1 LIAIF
6 FYIECVKK
14 HKSYLFK
21 LFTGIILFIS
31 CTYGQSIVTQ
41 DSYDSRF
48 TPPEIGLPENMPYV
62 KSLIWGKEGAFRK
75 LNIGPES
82 RIEELKLRR
91 KMLQAH
97 QWLGIITLAG
107 LAYQYD
113 VGKKLYEGDDS
124 DYWDSHY
131 DKHKAMGYFTY
142 ITYMTTSSLSI
153 FSPPARKYDN
163 NINSIRFHRRM
174 AALHF
179 TAMVAQPFLA
189 KKAVENGKRY
199 NELMDAHLKAGTVA
213 FFALS
218 LDALGITFFK

>member
-1 LIAIF
+1 M
-6 FYIECVKK
+6 KK
-14 HKSYLFK
+14 CKSYFFR

-31 CTYGQSIVTQ
+31 CSYGQSIVTQ
-41 DSYDSRF
+41 ESYDSRF

-62 KSLIWGKEGAFRK
+62 KSLIWGEEGAFRK

-82 RIEELKLRR
+82 RIEELQLRR

-113 VGKKLYEGDDS
+113 VGKKLYDGDDS

-142 ITYMTTSSLSI
+142 MTYMSTSSLSI

>member
-1 LIAIF
+1 MLMIINKSSIF
-6 FYIECVKK
+6 NTILLA
-14 HKSYLFK
+14 LFFHSMV
-21 LFTGIILFIS
+21 LS
-31 CTYGQSIVTQ
+31 QSIVTKE
-41 DSYDSRF
+41 SYDRRF
-48 TPPEIGLPENMPYV
+48 TPPEIGLPENIPFV
-62 KSLIWGKEGAFRK
+62 KNIIWGEKGTFRK
-75 LNIGPES
+75 LNIGPET

-113 VGKKLYEGDDS
+113 VGKKLYDGDDS

-142 ITYMTTSSLSI
+142 MTYMSTSSLSI

-179 TAMVAQPFLA
+179 TAMMAQPFLA

>member
-1 LIAIF
+1 M
-6 FYIECVKK
+6 KK
-14 HKSYLFK
+14 HKLYFFK

-41 DSYDSRF
+41 ESYDSRF

-75 LNIGPES
+75 LNIGPDS

-113 VGKKLYEGDDS
+113 VGKKLYDGDDS

-142 ITYMTTSSLSI
+142 MTYMSTSSLSI

>member
-1 LIAIF
+1 M
-6 FYIECVKK
+6 KK
-14 HKSYLFK
+14 HKSYFFK

-31 CTYGQSIVTQ
+31 CAYGQSIVTQ
-41 DSYDSRF
+41 ESYDSRF

-113 VGKKLYEGDDS
+113 VGKKLYDGDDS

-142 ITYMTTSSLSI
+142 MTYMSTSSLSI
-153 FSPPARKYDN
+153 FSPPPRKYDN

>member
-1 LIAIF
+1 M
-6 FYIECVKK
+6 KK
-14 HKSYLFK
+14 HKSYFFK

-31 CTYGQSIVTQ
+31 CAYGQSIVTQ
-41 DSYDSRF
+41 ESYDSRF

-113 VGKKLYEGDDS
+113 VGKKLYDGDDS

-142 ITYMTTSSLSI
+142 MTYMSTSSLSI

-199 NELMDAHLKAGTVA
+199 NELMDAHLKAGTIA

>member
-1 LIAIF
+1 MTLNKIYYLKVFLLI
-6 FYIECVKK
+6 
-14 HKSYLFK
+14 SLS
-21 LFTGIILFIS
+21 IS
-31 CTYGQSIVTQ
+31 LANSQSIVTKEA
-41 DSYDSRF
+41 YDSRF
-48 TPPEIGLPENMPYV
+48 TPPEIGLPENMPFV
-62 KSLIWGKEGAFRK
+62 KSLIWGQEGAFRK
-75 LNIGPES
+75 LNIGPET

-113 VGKKLYEGDDS
+113 VGKKLYDGNDS
-124 DYWDSHY
+124 DYWNSHY

-142 ITYMTTSSLSI
+142 MTYMSTASLSF

-163 NINSIRFHRRM
+163 NMNSIRFHRRM

-179 TAMVAQPFLA
+179 TTMMAQPFLA

>member
-1 LIAIF
+1 MTLNKIHYLRILLLI
-6 FYIECVKK
+6 
-14 HKSYLFK
+14 SLS
-21 LFTGIILFIS
+21 IS
-31 CTYGQSIVTQ
+31 LANSQSIVTKEA
-41 DSYDSRF
+41 YDSRF
-48 TPPEIGLPENMPYV
+48 APPEIGLPENMPFV
-62 KSLIWGKEGAFRK
+62 KSLIWGQEGAFRK
-75 LNIGPES
+75 LNIGPET
-82 RIEELKLRR
+82 RIEELQLRR

-113 VGKKLYEGDDS
+113 VGKKLYDGDDS
-124 DYWDSHY
+124 DYWNSHY

-142 ITYMTTSSLSI
+142 MTYMTTASLSF

-163 NINSIRFHRRM
+163 NMNSIRFHRRM

-179 TAMVAQPFLA
+179 TTMMAQPFLA

-199 NELMDAHLKAGTVA
+199 NELMDAHLKAGTIA

>member
-1 LIAIF
+1 MTNIKSFNFRIF
-6 FYIECVKK
+6 VILN
-14 HKSYLFK
+14 LFCTL
-21 LFTGIILFIS
+21 LFS
-31 CTYGQSIVTQ
+31 QSIVTQ
-41 DSYDSRF
+41 ESYDSRF
-48 TPPEIGLPENMPYV
+48 TPPEIGLPENIPYI
-62 KSLIWGKEGAFRK
+62 KSFIWGEEGVFRK

-82 RIEELKLRR
+82 RIEELQLRR

-113 VGKKLYEGDDS
+113 VGKKLYDGNDA

-142 ITYMTTSSLSI
+142 MTYMSTASLSI

-163 NINSIRFHRRM
+163 NMNSIKFHRRM

-179 TAMVAQPFLA
+179 TAMMAQPFLA
-189 KKAVENGKRY
+189 KKAVEDGKRY
-199 NELMDAHLKAGTVA
+199 NDLMDAHLKAGTIA

>member
-1 LIAIF
+1 MIID
-6 FYIECVKK
+6 
-14 HKSYLFK
+14 KSHLFK
-21 LFTGIILFIS
+21 LFLMKITFFS
-31 CTYGQSIVTQ
+31 FVQSQSIVTQ
-41 DSYDSRF
+41 ESYDSRF
-48 TPPEIGLPENMPYV
+48 TPREIGLPENMPYV
-62 KSLIWGKEGAFRK
+62 KSLIWGEKGAFRK
-75 LNIGPES
+75 LNIGPET
-82 RIEELKLRR
+82 RIEELQLRR

-113 VGKKLYEGDDS
+113 VGKKLYEGNDS
-124 DYWDSHY
+124 NYWDSHY

-142 ITYMTTSSLSI
+142 VTYMSTASMSF
-153 FSPPARKYDN
+153 FSPPARKYN
-163 NINSIRFHRRM
+163 NDMSSIRFHRRM
-174 AALHF
+174 AAIHF
-179 TAMVAQPFLA
+179 TTMMAQPFLA

>member
-1 LIAIF
+1 M
-6 FYIECVKK
+6 KK
-14 HKSYLFK
+14 HKSYFFK

-41 DSYDSRF
+41 ESYDSRF

-82 RIEELKLRR
+82 RIVELKLRR

-142 ITYMTTSSLSI
+142 MTYMSTSSLSI

>member
-1 LIAIF
+1 M
-6 FYIECVKK
+6 KK
-14 HKSYLFK
+14 HKSYFFE

-31 CTYGQSIVTQ
+31 CAYGQSIVTQ
-41 DSYDSRF
+41 ESYDSRF

-113 VGKKLYEGDDS
+113 VGKKLYDGDDS

-142 ITYMTTSSLSI
+142 ITYMSTSSLSI

>member
-1 LIAIF
+1 
-6 FYIECVKK
+6 
-14 HKSYLFK
+14 
-21 LFTGIILFIS
+21 
-31 CTYGQSIVTQ
+31 
-41 DSYDSRF
+41 
-48 TPPEIGLPENMPYV
+48 MPYV
-62 KSLIWGKEGAFRK
+62 KSLIWGEEGAFRK
-75 LNIGPES
+75 LNIGPET

-113 VGKKLYEGDDS
+113 VGKKLYDGNDS
-124 DYWDSHY
+124 DYWESHY

-142 ITYMTTSSLSI
+142 MTYMSTASMSF

-163 NINSIRFHRRM
+163 NMNSIKFHRRM

-179 TAMVAQPFLA
+179 TAMMAQPFLA

>member
-1 LIAIF
+1 M
-6 FYIECVKK
+6 KK
-14 HKSYLFK
+14 HKSYFFK
-21 LFTGIILFIS
+21 LFTGIVLFIS
-31 CTYGQSIVTQ
+31 CTYGQSIVSKE
-41 DSYDSRF
+41 SYDSRF

-113 VGKKLYEGDDS
+113 VGKKLYDGDDS

-142 ITYMTTSSLSI
+142 MTYMSTSSLSI

>member
-1 LIAIF
+1 VTNIKSFNFRIF
-6 FYIECVKK
+6 VMLN
-14 HKSYLFK
+14 LFCTL
-21 LFTGIILFIS
+21 LFS
-31 CTYGQSIVTQ
+31 QSIVTQ
-41 DSYDSRF
+41 ESYDSRF
-48 TPPEIGLPENMPYV
+48 TPPEIGLPENMPYI
-62 KSLIWGKEGAFRK
+62 KSFIWGEEGVFRK

-82 RIEELKLRR
+82 RIEELQLRR

-113 VGKKLYEGDDS
+113 VGKKLYDGNDA

-142 ITYMTTSSLSI
+142 MTYMSTASLSI

-163 NINSIRFHRRM
+163 NMNSIKFHRRM

-179 TAMVAQPFLA
+179 TAMMAQPFLA
-189 KKAVENGKRY
+189 KKAVEDGKRY
-199 NELMDAHLKAGTVA
+199 NDLMDAHLKAGTIA

>member
-1 LIAIF
+1 MKID
-6 FYIECVKK
+6 
-14 HKSYLFK
+14 KSHLLK
-21 LFTGIILFIS
+21 LFLMKITFFS
-31 CTYGQSIVTQ
+31 FVQSQSIVTQ
-41 DSYDSRF
+41 ESYDSRF
-48 TPPEIGLPENMPYV
+48 TPREIGLPENMPYV
-62 KSLIWGKEGAFRK
+62 KSLIWGEEGAFRK
-75 LNIGPES
+75 LNIGPET
-82 RIEELKLRR
+82 RIEELQLRR

-113 VGKKLYEGDDS
+113 VGKKLYEGNDS
-124 DYWDSHY
+124 NYWDSHY

-142 ITYMTTSSLSI
+142 VTYMSTASMSF
-153 FSPPARKYDN
+153 FSPPARKYN
-163 NINSIRFHRRM
+163 NNMSSIRFHRRM
-174 AALHF
+174 AAIHF
-179 TAMVAQPFLA
+179 TTMMAQPFLA

>member
-1 LIAIF
+1 M
-6 FYIECVKK
+6 KK
-14 HKSYLFK
+14 HKSYFFK

-31 CTYGQSIVTQ
+31 CSYGQSIVTQ
-41 DSYDSRF
+41 ESYDSRF

-113 VGKKLYEGDDS
+113 VGKKLYDGDDS

-142 ITYMTTSSLSI
+142 MTYMSTSSLSI

-199 NELMDAHLKAGTVA
+199 NDLMDAHLKAGTVA

>member
-1 LIAIF
+1 MIINKSPIF
-6 FYIECVKK
+6 NIVLLV
-14 HKSYLFK
+14 LFFHSIV
-21 LFTGIILFIS
+21 LS
-31 CTYGQSIVTQ
+31 QSIITKEK
-41 DSYDSRF
+41 YENRF
-48 TPPEIGLPENMPYV
+48 TPPEIGLPENIPFV
-62 KSLIWGKEGAFRK
+62 KNIIWGENGTFRK
-75 LNIGPES
+75 LNIGPET

-113 VGKKLYEGDDS
+113 VGKELYDGNDS
-124 DYWDSHY
+124 NYWDSHY

-142 ITYMTTSSLSI
+142 MTYMSTASLSI

-163 NINSIRFHRRM
+163 NINSIKFHRGM

-179 TAMVAQPFLA
+179 TAMMAQPFLA

-199 NELMDAHLKAGTVA
+199 NDLMDAHLKAGTLA

>member
-1 LIAIF
+1 M
-6 FYIECVKK
+6 KK
-14 HKSYLFK
+14 HKSYFFK

-31 CTYGQSIVTQ
+31 CAYGQSIVTQ
-41 DSYDSRF
+41 ESYDSRF

-62 KSLIWGKEGAFRK
+62 KSLIWGKECAFRK

-113 VGKKLYEGDDS
+113 VGKKLYDGDDS

-142 ITYMTTSSLSI
+142 MTYMSTSSLSI

>member
-1 LIAIF
+1 M
-6 FYIECVKK
+6 KK
-14 HKSYLFK
+14 CKSYFFR

-31 CTYGQSIVTQ
+31 CSYGQSIVTQ
-41 DSYDSRF
+41 ESYDSRF
-48 TPPEIGLPENMPYV
+48 TAPEIGLPENMPYV
-62 KSLIWGKEGAFRK
+62 KSLIWGEEGAFRK

-82 RIEELKLRR
+82 RIEELQLRR

-113 VGKKLYEGDDS
+113 VGKKLYDGDDS

-142 ITYMTTSSLSI
+142 MTYMSTSSLSI

-163 NINSIRFHRRM
+163 NMNSIRFHRRM

-179 TAMVAQPFLA
+179 TAMMAQPFLA

-199 NELMDAHLKAGTVA
+199 NDLMDAHLKAGTVA

>member
-1 LIAIF
+1 M
-6 FYIECVKK
+6 KK
-14 HKSYLFK
+14 HKSYFFK

-31 CTYGQSIVTQ
+31 FTYGQSIVTQ
-41 DSYDSRF
+41 ESYDSRF

-113 VGKKLYEGDDS
+113 VGKKLYDGDDS

-142 ITYMTTSSLSI
+142 MTYMSTSSLSI

>member
-1 LIAIF
+1 M
-6 FYIECVKK
+6 KK
-14 HKSYLFK
+14 HKSYFFK

-31 CTYGQSIVTQ
+31 CAYGQSIVTQ
-41 DSYDSRF
+41 ESYDSRF

-113 VGKKLYEGDDS
+113 VGKKLYDGDDS

-142 ITYMTTSSLSI
+142 MTYMTTSSLSI
-153 FSPPARKYDN
+153 FSPPDRKYDN

>member
-1 LIAIF
+1 M
-6 FYIECVKK
+6 KK

-41 DSYDSRF
+41 EPYDSRF

-113 VGKKLYEGDDS
+113 VGKKLYDGDDS

-142 ITYMTTSSLSI
+142 MTYMSTSSLSI

>member
-1 LIAIF
+1 MTLNKIYYLKVFLLI
-6 FYIECVKK
+6 
-14 HKSYLFK
+14 SLS
-21 LFTGIILFIS
+21 IS
-31 CTYGQSIVTQ
+31 LANSQSIVTKEA
-41 DSYDSRF
+41 YDSRF
-48 TPPEIGLPENMPYV
+48 TPPEIGLPENMPFV
-62 KSLIWGKEGAFRK
+62 KSLIWGQEGAFRK
-75 LNIGPES
+75 LNIGPET
-82 RIEELKLRR
+82 RIEELQLRR

-107 LAYQYD
+107 LVYQYD
-113 VGKKLYEGDDS
+113 VGKKLYDGDDS
-124 DYWDSHY
+124 DYWNSHY

-142 ITYMTTSSLSI
+142 MTYMSTASLSF

-163 NINSIRFHRRM
+163 NMNSIRFHRRM

-179 TAMVAQPFLA
+179 TTMMAQPFLA

>member
-1 LIAIF
+1 M
-6 FYIECVKK
+6 KK
-14 HKSYLFK
+14 HKSYFFK

-31 CTYGQSIVTQ
+31 CAYGQSIVTQ
-41 DSYDSRF
+41 ESYDSRF
-48 TPPEIGLPENMPYV
+48 TPQEIGLPENMPYV

-113 VGKKLYEGDDS
+113 VGKKLYDGDDS

-142 ITYMTTSSLSI
+142 MTYMSTSSLSI

-163 NINSIRFHRRM
+163 NMNSIRFHRRM

>member
-1 LIAIF
+1 MLLNKSLIIRT
-6 FYIECVKK
+6 ILMT
-14 HKSYLFK
+14 LFCHSMV
-21 LFTGIILFIS
+21 L
-31 CTYGQSIVTQ
+31 CQSVVTKE
-41 DSYDSRF
+41 SYDNRF
-48 TPPEIGLPENMPYV
+48 APQEIGLPENIPFV
-62 KSLIWGKEGAFRK
+62 KNIIWGENGTFRK
-75 LNIGPES
+75 LDIGPET

-113 VGKKLYEGDDS
+113 VGKKLYDGDNN

-131 DKHKAMGYFTY
+131 DTHKAMGYVTYVTY
-142 ITYMTTSSLSI
+142 ISTASLSI
-153 FSPPARKYDN
+153 FSPPARKYN
-163 NINSIRFHRRM
+163 NNLNSIKFHRGM

-179 TAMVAQPFLA
+179 TAMMAQPFLA
-189 KKAVENGKRY
+189 KKAVANGKRY

>member
-1 LIAIF
+1 MTIIKSFNFRIF
-6 FYIECVKK
+6 VILN
-14 HKSYLFK
+14 LFCTL
-21 LFTGIILFIS
+21 LFS
-31 CTYGQSIVTQ
+31 QSIVTQ
-41 DSYDSRF
+41 ESYDSRF
-48 TPPEIGLPENMPYV
+48 TPPEIGLPENMPYI
-62 KSLIWGKEGAFRK
+62 KSFIWGEEGVFRK

-82 RIEELKLRR
+82 RIEELQLRR

-113 VGKKLYEGDDS
+113 VGKKLYDGNDA

-142 ITYMTTSSLSI
+142 MTYMSTASLSI

-163 NINSIRFHRRM
+163 NMNSIKFHRRM

-179 TAMVAQPFLA
+179 TAMMAQPFLA
-189 KKAVENGKRY
+189 KKAVEDGKRY
-199 NELMDAHLKAGTVA
+199 NDLMDAHLKAGTIA

>member
-1 LIAIF
+1 M
-6 FYIECVKK
+6 KK
-14 HKSYLFK
+14 HKSYFFK

>member
-1 LIAIF
+1 M
-6 FYIECVKK
+6 KK
-14 HKSYLFK
+14 HKSYFFK

-31 CTYGQSIVTQ
+31 CAYGQSIVTQ
-41 DSYDSRF
+41 ESYDSRF
-48 TPPEIGLPENMPYV
+48 TPSEIGLPENMPYV

-113 VGKKLYEGDDS
+113 VGKKLYDGDDS
-124 DYWDSHY
+124 DYWDSRY

-142 ITYMTTSSLSI
+142 MTYMLTSSLSI

>member
-1 LIAIF
+1 M
-6 FYIECVKK
+6 KK
-14 HKSYLFK
+14 HKSYFFK

-31 CTYGQSIVTQ
+31 CAYGQSIVTQ
-41 DSYDSRF
+41 ESYDSRF

-113 VGKKLYEGDDS
+113 VGKKLYDGDDS

-142 ITYMTTSSLSI
+142 MTYMSTSSLSI

-213 FFALS
+213 FFALR

>member
-1 LIAIF
+1 MKYFKKYIF
-6 FYIECVKK
+6 KCF
-14 HKSYLFK
+14 F
-21 LFTGIILFIS
+21 IITTIFSTLN
-31 CTYGQSIVTQ
+31 GQSIITQ
-41 DSYDSRF
+41 ESYDARF
-48 TPPEIGLPENMPYV
+48 TPREIGLPENMPYV

-75 LNIGPES
+75 LNIGPET
-82 RIEELKLRR
+82 RIEELRLRR

-113 VGKKLYEGDDS
+113 VGKKLYDGNDS
-124 DYWDSHY
+124 DYCESHY
-131 DKHKAMGYFTY
+131 DKHKAMGYFSY
-142 ITYMTTSSLSI
+142 MTYMSTSSMS
-153 FSPPARKYDN
+153 FFAPPARKYDN
-163 NINSIRFHRRM
+163 NMNSIKFHRRM
-174 AALHF
+174 AAIHF
-179 TAMVAQPFLA
+179 TAMMAQPFLA

>member
-1 LIAIF
+1 M
-6 FYIECVKK
+6 KN
-14 HKSYLFK
+14 HKSYFFK

-41 DSYDSRF
+41 ESYDSRF

>member
-1 LIAIF
+1 MTLNKIYYLKVLLLI
-6 FYIECVKK
+6 
-14 HKSYLFK
+14 SLS
-21 LFTGIILFIS
+21 IS
-31 CTYGQSIVTQ
+31 QANSQSIVTKEA
-41 DSYDSRF
+41 YDSRF
-48 TPPEIGLPENMPYV
+48 TPPEIGLPENMPFV
-62 KSLIWGKEGAFRK
+62 KSLIWGQDGAFRK
-75 LNIGPES
+75 LNIGPET
-82 RIEELKLRR
+82 RIEELQLRR

-113 VGKKLYEGDDS
+113 VGKKLYDGDDS
-124 DYWDSHY
+124 DYWNSHY

-142 ITYMTTSSLSI
+142 MTYMSTASLSF

-163 NINSIRFHRRM
+163 NMNSIRFHRRM

-179 TAMVAQPFLA
+179 TTMMAQPFLA

>member
-1 LIAIF
+1 MKID
-6 FYIECVKK
+6 
-14 HKSYLFK
+14 KSYLFR
-21 LFTGIILFIS
+21 LFLAKIIFLSF
-31 CTYGQSIVTQ
+31 TQGQSIVTQ
-41 DSYDSRF
+41 ESYDSRF
-48 TPPEIGLPENMPYV
+48 TPREIGLPENMPYV
-62 KSLIWGKEGAFRK
+62 KSLIWGEKGAFRK
-75 LNIGPES
+75 LNIGPET
-82 RIEELKLRR
+82 RIEELQLRR

-113 VGKKLYEGDDS
+113 VGKKLYEGNDS
-124 DYWDSHY
+124 NYWDSHY
-131 DKHKAMGYFTY
+131 DRHKAMGYFTY
-142 ITYMTTSSLSI
+142 MTYMSTASMSF

-163 NINSIRFHRRM
+163 NMNSIRFHRRM
-174 AALHF
+174 AAIHF
-179 TAMVAQPFLA
+179 TTMMAQPFLA